1 MAEWLLLFS
10 VIWQSRVLIS
20 LRLLTGFIFR
30 PSIPGLGPLVVAG
43 AGAVAVFVLV
53 LIFPFKIISISLN
66 YFNGVLVS

>member
-10 VIWQSRVLIS
+10 VIWHSRVLIS

-30 PSIPGLGPLVVAG
+30 PSIPGLGPLVV

>member
-43 AGAVAVFVLV
+43 AVAVFVLV

>member
-10 VIWQSRVLIS
+10 VILQSRVLIS

-43 AGAVAVFVLV
+43 AVAVFVLV